1 MHAMTESTES
11 ELRGAQRRTVLK
23 GGKIAFNGGRSTIDC
38 AVRNLSGKG
47 AKLQV
52 ASVVG
57 IPEMFELLLPNTL
70 RQPCRVVWR
79 KPKEIGVVFIGTP
92 SV

>member
-1 MHAMTESTES
+1 MFAMTENSDTDN
-11 ELRGAQRRTVLK
+11 RGTQRRTTLK

-52 ASVVG
+52 SSVIG
-57 IPEMFELLLPNTL
+57 IPDTFELLLPNTL
-70 RQPCRVVWR
+70 RQPCRVIWR
-79 KPKEIGVVFIGTP
+79 KTKEIGVEFLPLV
-92 SV
+92 S